1 MPLIDVMVC
10 TTCEL
15 RCVGC
20 TNYIGG
26 LNKLDL
32 YPVAD
37 VERDVHAAA
46 TVLHADVAV
55 ILGGE
60 PLQHPDLLE
69 LMDVV
74 KESGIADRV
83 RVLTNG
89 IRLHKMTDLFW
100 GQLEDLKISVY
111 PDGVTPESNVELAR
125 AKQAE
130 HGFELSFYDVASD
143 PFRAVLTPAPRGDE
157 DAQRTYDACWYR
169 SNTRK
174 IEQGHL
180 YRCCTS
186 ATISKNLLGLPPD
199 HDGIALDGITVETLE
214 AFLGRGEFMESCRRC
229 HGNMGPRIHWS
240 EQRDRVKWLDVSMVA
255 A

>member
-26 LNKLDL
+26 LSRLEL

-37 VERDVHAAA
+37 VERDVRAAA
-46 TVLHADVAV
+46 AVLHADVAV

-60 PLQHPDLLE
+60 PLQHPDLL
-69 LMDVV
+69 DVMQIV
-74 KESGIADRV
+74 KSSGIADRV

-89 IRLHKMTDLFW
+89 IRIHKMTDAFW
-100 GQLEDLKISVY
+100 AHLDDLKISVY
-111 PDGVTPESNVELAR
+111 PNGVTPAANVDLAR

-130 HGFELSFYDVASD
+130 HGFDLSFYDVAQD
-143 PFRAVLTPAPRGDE
+143 PFRAVLTPHSRDDE

-169 SNTRK
+169 NNTRK

-186 ATISKNLLGLPPD
+186 ATISKTLLGLPPD
-199 HDGIALDGITVETLE
+199 HDGIALDGLTVEALK
-214 AFLGRGEFMESCRRC
+214 AFLGRQAFMESCRRC
-229 HGNMGPRIHWS
+229 HGNMGPQIGWA
-240 EQRDRVKWLDVSMVA
+240 EQRDRVEWLDVSQVA